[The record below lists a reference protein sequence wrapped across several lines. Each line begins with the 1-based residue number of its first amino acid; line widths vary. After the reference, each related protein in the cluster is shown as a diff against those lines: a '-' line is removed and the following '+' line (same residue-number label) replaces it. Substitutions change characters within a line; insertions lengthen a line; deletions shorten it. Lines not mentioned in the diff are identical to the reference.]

1 VLLSEENKIVSLD
14 IFKSEFLNHNLF
26 MAFSIYNK
34 SRDTENG
41 AKLKAVSLDSLN
53 LILSNVINILEDEN
67 QVKTKD

>member
-1 VLLSEENKIVSLD
+1 MLSEENKIVSLD

-34 SRDTENG
+34 SRDTDKG